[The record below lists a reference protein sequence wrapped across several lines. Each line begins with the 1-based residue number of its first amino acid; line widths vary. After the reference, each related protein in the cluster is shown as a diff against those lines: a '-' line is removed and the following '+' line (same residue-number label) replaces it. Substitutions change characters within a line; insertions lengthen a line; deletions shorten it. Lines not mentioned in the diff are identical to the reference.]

1 MKRLILIML
10 MIALAALATTMA
22 ARAQDVGPGYALSFN
37 GTNQYVAGPSQA
49 SLNSFPLTAMVWF
62 QDAGNGGGMVNK
74 YVSSSYN
81 GWQIWIDGT
90 DVQAWYIRD
99 RTDLVYTN
107 ASGAGLEAV
116 GGYNDG
122 QWHHAALVVNSNG
135 GSLYVDGV
143 LKSTVGWIGSAGP
156 VTTTQP
162 LEIGAYPGTAG
173 FFEGELDEA
182 SIWNVA
188 LTQSQI
194 QSYMHESLS
203 GNESGLLAYY
213 RFDDGSGTT
222 ATNAAVSTGSAYN
235 GTLAAGPV
243 WVQSTAPI
251 GVPAVSSPLG
261 ALSITTNTAVLT
273 AVVGPFYQTNGA
285 FFSYGTNTS
294 FGSNTPTNNVHEALA
309 FDGSTSYVLLP
320 NESYFDFPGAFSIEC
335 WINVTAFTSNWQ
347 AIVTKGDSSWRVHR
361 GFSSNSLAFST
372 TGLNPNGTTDPDLY
386 GTRNVNDGLWHH
398 VAAVYDGT
406 NKYLYVDGTLDA
418 SVAVTG
424 TLATNTY
431 AVEIGENA
439 EQTAR
444 IWDGKIDEVRLWNA
458 ALSQTTISNWMWQGV
473 TSSHPDYANLAG
485 YWSMNDGTGTSVVDL
500 SGHGN
505 TGAFEGNLAW
515 TSGQSLSNE
524 VVGFQVS
531 SLNDGTQYYY
541 SVTATNTAGI
551 TVGPTVPF
559 KTGGLQGYVLSGGIG
574 VSNVAI
580 RGSAGFQVVTDTNGY
595 FWGPGPAQTLTPS
608 LEDTGFSPG
617 SQLVTPGVTVT
628 FIVSYGC
635 ITGTV
640 TGVAGGTSY
649 VNLAPKDVNGD
660 SWPGA
665 TSDVIGNYSICGLD
679 LNEEFGI
686 EGEVFYIP
694 FAPYTLTP
702 SKYGYHFTP
711 ASATGCYPAIP
722 ENFVVASTPPSFT
735 NTLSASIVNA
745 NEDQNPEIN
754 IVLQQ
759 GDVPLANVTLS
770 VVSSSNPSLIP
781 LGNIFVI
788 PGTQADGYMSTVQ
801 FYAVPGVTGSST
813 ITLAANDGINPATEV
828 SFTLQINRVAQ
839 TPVAGMP
846 VALGFDGSNNV
857 VVAPGFGNTA
867 PTTEVTV
874 EFWEYVQ
881 SLRTQPV
888 FHLTREPNNPNSLFS
903 ITGPVQTNGATYGGL
918 TWEFGGDGISYL
930 FPQSVVGQW
939 MHFAFVS
946 SQSANGGAG
955 SRQIYVNGILANEL
969 AGAGTFAN
977 YNADLLLGSA
987 TNETTGLL
995 TTNGLPG
1002 ALSELRVWN
1011 VALSASNILSTM
1023 NNPLIGTESG
1033 LVLYY
1038 RFNEDSGLTIHDSS
1052 PSGLN
1057 ATVQGGYPYP
1067 AWVQAQT
1074 NFMNFAV
1081 PSYSTSNMLYLPG
1094 YLQDQPQSALSWTIT
1109 DTSQLHGSL
1118 TQTAGGEWDYVPAS
1132 MYSGNASFT
1141 FAVSSGPDT
1150 LTNTAVVNIVV
1161 APQNPPGISPIP
1173 NQLTEENIP
1182 TAPILF
1188 TLTDTNT
1195 DVTAL
1200 IRTPVSDNA
1209 NLVDSQTG
1217 FTFTLLTNNGGTNA
1231 TYAMVI
1237 TPLTNAIGSANITLT
1252 ITAPYSETNISFV
1265 LQVTQP
1271 PAYTIIDL
1279 GVLPGRTASYARS
1292 INNLGQVVGY
1302 CDSGPPTYGN
1312 SEAFLY
1318 TGYASSQEIESLQD
1332 SSNTTSAAYAIN
1344 KNGQITGTFQVSA
1357 GVSHAFVYDS
1367 VADPVMVDFGALGT
1381 NSGNS
1386 FSTGLGI
1393 NDNEVVVGFSST
1405 TVANQIHGFESG
1417 ASLTDLGLPGG
1428 TTVATAINDARQFVG
1443 YIVTNG
1449 VTNAFVATPVAANG
1463 VAAGTNYPGFLPGGI
1478 NSFANGIN
1486 QSGDVVG
1493 ASVLANGFPHG
1504 WLQTSTGGMV
1514 DLGLPANMLGA
1525 TATAVNTFDQV
1536 VGTAVTTNGVTHAF
1550 LYSTGQ
1556 INDLNN
1562 LIPYEQT
1569 NTWQLTAAYGINDN
1583 GAIVG
1588 TGITGGQVHAFLAL
1602 PAWVIGQPI
1611 APPLGTVAQEPVV
1624 TVISGPVNAPNP
1636 FFWSSYDNQLYAIV
1650 PCTAEIQWPTSF
1662 ENPADPTNTTAPVI
1676 TVSQSVWPR
1685 PAQTHVAATPVQLV
1699 PQGLPA
1705 DVSFNYIFQSLMYS
1719 TSSSA
1724 AVDANNNFTC
1734 PTNAYSVLQYLL
1746 NTGGQVTSA
1755 TAPSTFQVVRSVLW
1769 NDPNYLIN
1777 PANSTGTGVPAVIGT
1792 PITNATH
1799 FDYAGRN
1806 GYVFFQKSVYDGLPS
1821 DPNRAYN
1828 QASRTGPIIPV
1839 NTVNS
1844 GLPVPDQP
1852 LVVVWYHTNALG
1864 VAWSDSPYQYDP
1876 YWPSINPNNDPSNT
1890 IVIANQQNP
1899 VLLPLN
1905 YMTPYP
1911 YVQNDP
1917 TQPGFNPN
1925 EEHAQMISGS
1935 LFALRN
1941 DLNAH
1946 YNYSQPYVLLKYQDA
1961 NNNNQWTMRV
1971 FYVVATNAAYPTF
1984 TFAGTAGD
1992 QIQPPAPLSSMQLC
2006 TSSNT
2011 VSAGPYY
2018 RAQVNGLIY
2027 AIAGGPNGGTTNL
2040 SLRFWYPLQPGFFYE
2055 NTNAAVGSCIPWL
2068 DNLTGTPVNV
2078 TYVISWPTN
2087 GNPVYSAIGVGQT
2100 VTTSTVDIS
2109 DLLNASIV
2117 YDTSNPLGGA
2127 TTTNLARLYDPYTA
2141 RSVAVPLN
2149 NSWTSNGLSFNN
2161 ANGLY
2166 QFANLPYY
2174 LQVRLI
2180 YDPNNNLLEFQGVN
2194 GATGYTTS
2202 PGPPILLNNV
2212 MSLRELTDITNTLD
2226 PTGKSYPDFDQL
2238 VTNLYYLTQN
2248 PNMLTLNP
2256 PGVSS
2261 NNYDHTFLV
2270 GLMAVTN
2277 ASNGVV
2283 SIVPENLGG
2292 NPKALTTALTGVPP
2306 PQPIATNNTIPPT
2319 ITYAPEYVTV
2329 VQDDPAVPGSV
2340 VQVFVIQITNGL
2352 ASGSLAVLPGNNP
2365 FDQRLTLRHANDFGG
2380 NPDALQFQWYFFTGD
2395 NNGLDPLS
2403 TSPPVLDD
2411 FGNVLYGNGWQNFP
2425 VAADSP
2431 DITNQGAN
2439 TVTLGE
2445 GGQSGLLVIGD
2456 SYWISRYQGY
2466 NIDGTTNWSG
2476 WLGQEGGGSLFA
2488 EGWINRVL
2496 AALSPFDDDV
2506 SNFHTDP
2513 IDTYQS
2519 MLELAGAPYQGPI
2532 ALNGS
2537 DANSVGLIQAYQ
2549 TVLGVGESL
2558 SIEGSPPVNNSAA
2571 NTALQG
2577 AAGDISQLDV
2587 VLGNEAYAEF
2597 SDPSVGFSTSSSFG
2611 SVASSLFAFE
2621 DEVDTL
2627 LDQEL
2632 DLLRGRDD
2640 TATTVTAYPVYNRL
2654 YWNFTG
2660 GNGQDAYVSTF
2671 NITDVNNDGQINSAD
2686 AQIMFPQGHGDAW
2699 GYYLSALTVY
2709 CNLLQNPFFA
2719 WDNLSSSTSVDGV
2732 AVTVNYADAQNFAQ
2746 AATQKA
2752 QTGANIVQLTYESYY
2767 TANPS
2772 GEYEGYYDTDTNRAW
2787 GVSEW
2792 ARRAGQGAYFDWVS
2806 ANSLVPAVDPNTND
2820 TGLNLVDRATVTAIS
2835 AIPPTATILQNDLNE
2850 ADAGLNP
2857 LGLSAQSVPFD
2868 INPTLIDE
2876 GQTHFEQ
2883 IYGRAVTAMANAV
2896 ATWNQVNEFTVDLRQ
2911 EQDTVQQFTQNV
2923 TAQDQAYQSQLIS
2936 IFGYPYAGD
2945 IGQAGSTYPQGYT
2958 GPDLYHYMY
2967 VDMSSLDSAVAP
2979 PNSTITGYYTN
2990 MSGVNSMF
2998 FSADV
3003 PTGYPLISN
3012 LAITFPAGTSANLFQ
3027 PPASWG
3033 SRQAPGTIQMAAE
3046 TMMEDEIRFQ
3056 EALANYNALL
3066 TQIQNN
3072 LTLLE
3077 GLYNLNVENSNVVNA
3092 ASGEEN
3098 TLSTTIL
3105 GMTTAAADLTQT
3117 ANTTALVAAAI
3128 VAAVPLEEG
3137 LADDCFSGLRGALLG
3152 TANAQIIGENTAA
3165 EVLTTVAAGLNS
3177 QLQGVEAQTAT
3188 TIAANNL
3195 SYQQQQQVTAL
3206 QNQIQEEPALR
3217 LECLNQRETVIQ
3229 DLGAYQA
3236 AVSQGEQVLQQRCTL
3251 AQQANA
3257 QTEAYRYQDMT
3268 FRIFQNDAIQT
3279 YQAQFALAQRYV
3291 YMAAI
3296 AYDFETDLLNT
3307 DSGAGQQ
3314 FLTDIIQ
3321 EQGLGEMDNGT
3332 NPVVGVPG
3340 LADPLAQMGQDFAVL
3355 KGQLGFNNPQT
3366 ETGKF
3371 SLRYSLFRQQ
3381 ESETNAIPINGTFT
3395 NDWQTELQNHIVPDL
3410 WQIPEFVRYCRPF
3423 APQSAGPQPGLVIKF
3438 GTTITYGLNFFGWPL
3453 AGGDSSY
3460 DPTLFTTK
3468 VRSVGVWFDSYD
3480 NSGLSTTPR
3489 IYLIPVG
3496 SDMMR
3501 SPTDGLTV
3509 RAFRVQDQAIPIPYT
3524 LGAETLSAPN
3534 YIPMNDSLS
3543 GTLGQIRQFSSFL
3556 GYTDQSAEIDP
3567 TEVTDDS
3574 RQIGRS
3580 VWNSEWILIIP
3591 GGTLLNDP
3599 NAGLQ
3604 TFVNS
3609 VSDIKIF
3616 FQTYSYSG
3624 D

>member
-1 MKRLILIML
+1 MKRLFLIMR
-10 MIALAALATTMA
+10 MIAAAIVLAAGTAE
-22 ARAQDVGPGYALSFN
+22 RAQAGAGGTAGDALDFGGGQFVTAS
-37 GTNQYVAGPSQA
+37 SQTA
-49 SLNSFPLTAMVWF
+49 INNLNAFPLTVMFWF
-62 QDAGNGGGMVNK
+62 KALGPNGGIVNK
-74 YVSSSYN
+74 YYAASYQ
-81 GWQIWIDGT
+81 GWQVFMNGGHL
-90 DVQAWYIRD
+90 QAWYIVSSSD
-99 RTDLVYTN
+99 NVYN
-107 ASGAGLEAV
+107 NGPLDAGD
-116 GGYNDG
+116 YNDS
-122 QWHHAALVVNSNG
+122 QWHHAAFVVDAG
-135 GSLYVDGV
+135 GGRLYVDGA
-143 LKSTVGWIGSAGP
+143 LKSSLNWTGSPAD
-156 VTTTQP
+156 VSTQQA
-162 LEIGAYPGTAG
+162 LLLGLYPGPTDS
-173 FFEGELDEA
+173 FFIGLLDEV

-188 LTQSQI
+188 LTPAQI
-194 QSYMHESLS
+194 QDDSIRLLGTEP
-203 GNESGLLAYY
+203 GLLAYY
-213 RFDDGSGTT
+213 HFDEGSGTVVD
-222 ATNAAVSTGSAYN
+222 NAAQTGSAYN
-235 GTLAAGPV
+235 ASFGTVPAAWLASA
-243 WVQSTAPI
+243 API
-251 GVPAVSSPLG
+251 GVGAPAV
-261 ALSITTNTAVLT
+261 NTLAAQSVINNSAVLEGT
-273 AVVGPFYQTNGA
+273 VDPFFLTNGA
-285 FFSYGTNTS
+285 WFAYGLSSNYTS
-294 FGSNTPTNNVHEALA
+294 FTPTNPVHGGLS
-309 FDGSTSYVLLP
+309 FDGSSSYVSVT
-320 NESYFDFPGAFSIEC
+320 NSTNMTFAGAFTVEA
-335 WINVTAFTSNWQ
+335 WVYVGAFTSNWQ
-347 AIVTKGDSSWRVHR
+347 AIVTKGDSAWRVHR
-361 GFSSNSLAFST
+361 NVGNNSLAFST
-372 TGLNPNGTTDPDLY
+372 TGLTTGGSVDLE
-386 GTRNVNDGLWHH
+386 GSVNVNDGQWHH

-406 NKYLYVDGTLDA
+406 NKYLYIDGNVDVSGAA
-418 SVAVTG
+418 SG
-424 TLATNTY
+424 SLAANSFP
-431 AVEIGENA
+431 VEIGENA
-439 EQTAR
+439 EVPAR
-444 IWDGKIDEVRLWNA
+444 IWNGKIDEVRIWNA
-458 ALSQTTISNWMWQGV
+458 GLSQATIQSWMFQGI
-473 TSSHPDYANLAG
+473 TSSHPNYASLLA
-485 YWSMNDGTGTSVVDL
+485 YWPMNDGSGSSIADVT
-500 SGHGN
+500 GHGYQ
-505 TGAFEGNLAW
+505 GNFAGSPGW
-515 TSGQSLSNE
+515 TNGQSLSNE
-524 VVGFQVS
+524 VVGLQLSGLASEVTYHYAMIASNSAGLTIGPDMTFTTTGLLGTVTSMGVGIANVQVTGS
-531 SLNDGTQYYY
+531 NGFSA
-541 SVTATNTAGI
+541 VTAAN
-551 TVGPTVPF
+551 
-559 KTGGLQGYVLSGGIG
+559 
-574 VSNVAI
+574 
-580 RGSAGFQVVTDTNGY
+580 GSFS
-595 FWGPGPAQTLTPS
+595 GPGAAQTLTVS
-608 LEDTGFSPG
+608 KSGVIFTTNSMAAY
-617 SQLVTPGVTVT
+617 PGVPANFTV
-628 FIVSYGC
+628 VSGP
-635 ITGTV
+635 ISGQV
-640 TGVAGGTSY
+640 TGPENSGLPIFTYEEGLIFPISY
-649 VNLAPKDVNGD
+649 CTVYTATNGD
-660 SWPGA
+660 YTTCAEPVFTPNIFTSTEYLVDPESEFVPGYH
-665 TSDVIGNYSICGLD
+665 I
-679 LNEEFGI
+679 
-686 EGEVFYIP
+686 
-694 FAPYTLTP
+694 TP
-702 SKYGYHFTP
+702 SVI
-711 ASATGCYPAIP
+711 SAVPGQDGV
-722 ENFVVASTPPSFT
+722 NFVISSTPPSFANPVT
-735 NTLSASIVNA
+735 NLVAGEDAGVLTDFITVNY
-745 NEDQNPEIN
+745 
-754 IVLQQ
+754 
-759 GDVPLANVTLS
+759 GDEAATRVIMSVT
-770 VVSSSNPSLIP
+770 SSNAALVPNAPDSLYAITPSVNDSSALIP
-781 LGNIFVI
+781 VVVV
-788 PGTQADGYMSTVQ
+788 P
-801 FYAVPGVTGSST
+801 VPGVTGSAV
-813 ITLAANDGINPATEV
+813 ITVTLNDGINPAVTTNFTVMV
-828 SFTLQINRVAQ
+828 SSQPQL
-839 TPVAGMP
+839 PVAGMP
-846 VALGFDGSNNV
+846 VALSFDGSNSQ
-857 VVAPGFGNTA
+857 VVATGFGSTA
-867 PTTEVTV
+867 PATEVTV

-881 SLRTQPV
+881 ALRTAPV
-888 FHLTREPNNPNSLFS
+888 FHLTGEPNNPGNLFS
-903 ITGPVQTNGATYGGL
+903 ISGPVPSTGNYGGL
-918 TWEFGGDGISYL
+918 TWDFGGATIQYQ
-930 FPQSVVGQW
+930 FQQSVLNQW
-939 MHFAFVS
+939 THFAFVS
-946 SQSANGGAG
+946 SQIANGGAG
-955 SRQIYVNGILANEL
+955 VRQIYVNGILVNEQP
-969 AGAGTFAN
+969 GGGTFTN
-977 YNADLLLGSA
+977 YAADLLLGSS
-987 TNETTGLL
+987 TNETTGAL
-995 TTNGLPG
+995 TTNGLRG
-1002 ALSELRVWN
+1002 ALSDLRVWN
-1011 VALSASNILSTM
+1011 TALSASNILSTM
-1023 NNPLIGTESG
+1023 NNPLIGNEPG

-1038 RFNEDSGLTIHDSS
+1038 RFNEDSGLTIHDSTS
-1052 PSGLN
+1052 NLN
-1057 ATVQGGYPYP
+1057 AVVLGAAPYP
-1067 AWVQAQT
+1067 AWTQAQT

-1081 PSYSTSNMLYLPG
+1081 PSYSTSNMFYLPG
-1094 YLQDQPQSALSWTIT
+1094 YLQDHPQSALSWTIT
-1109 DTSQLHGSL
+1109 ASGNLNGTL
-1118 TQTAGGEWDYVPAS
+1118 TQTAGGEWDYVPTS
-1132 MYSGNASFT
+1132 GFSGNAGFT

-1150 LTNTAVVNIVV
+1150 LTNTAVVNILV
-1161 APQNPPGISPIP
+1161 APQNPPGLSPIP

-1182 TAPILF
+1182 TVPILF

-1195 DVTAL
+1195 PVTQL
-1200 IRTPVSDNA
+1200 IHTAVADNP
-1209 NLVDSQTG
+1209 NLVNSQTG

-1231 TYAMVI
+1231 TYEMVI

-1252 ITAPYSETNISFV
+1252 ITAPYSETNVSFV
-1265 LQVTQP
+1265 LKVNQP

-1279 GVLPGRTASYARS
+1279 GVLPGRTASYARG

-1302 CDSGPPTYGN
+1302 CDSGPPTFGN
-1312 SEAFLY
+1312 PEAFLY
-1318 TGYASSQEIESLQD
+1318 TGYASSQQLESLQNA
-1332 SSNTTSAAYAIN
+1332 SNTTSSAYAIN
-1344 KNGQITGTFQVSA
+1344 NNGQITGTFQVSA

-1367 VADPVMVDFGALGT
+1367 VTDPVMVDFGALGT

-1393 NDNEVVVGFSST
+1393 NDNEVVAGFSST
-1405 TVANQIHGFESG
+1405 TVAGQIHAFESG
-1417 ASLTDLGLPGG
+1417 ASLVDLGLPGG
-1428 TTVATAINDARQFVG
+1428 TNVATAINDDKQFAG

-1449 VTNAFVATPVAANG
+1449 VTNAFVATPVNVNG
-1463 VAAGTNYPGFLPGGI
+1463 VLAGTNYLGFLPGGI
-1478 NSFANGIN
+1478 NSYANALN
-1486 QSGDVVG
+1486 QSGDAVG
-1493 ASVLANGFPHG
+1493 ASVLANGFPHA
-1504 WLQTSTGGMV
+1504 WLMTATGAMV

-1525 TATAVNTFDQV
+1525 TANGINTFDQV

-1556 INDLNN
+1556 MNDLNN

-1569 NTWQLTAAYGINDN
+1569 NTWQLTAASGINDN
-1583 GAIVG
+1583 GTIVG
-1588 TGITGGQVHAFLAL
+1588 TGITGGQVHAFLAV

-1624 TVISGPVNAPNP
+1624 TVINGPVNAPNP
-1636 FFWSSYDNQLYAIV
+1636 FFWSSYNNQLYAIV

-1662 ENPADPTNTTAPVI
+1662 ENPADPTNTTPPVI

-1685 PAQTHVAATPVQLV
+1685 LAQTHVAATPVQLV

-1705 DVSFNYIFQSLMYS
+1705 DVTFGYIFQSLLYS
-1719 TSSSA
+1719 TSAST

-1746 NTGGQVTSA
+1746 NTGGQVNAA
-1755 TAPSTFQVVRSVLW
+1755 TAPSTFQVVRTVLW
-1769 NDPNYLIN
+1769 NDPNYLTD
-1777 PANSTGTGVPAVIGT
+1777 PANPNGTGVPALIGS

-1828 QASRTGPIIPV
+1828 QSTRTGPIIPV
-1839 NTVNS
+1839 NTINTA
-1844 GLPVPDQP
+1844 LPVPDQP
-1852 LVVVWYHTNALG
+1852 LVVVWYHTNNLG
-1864 VAWSDSPYQYDP
+1864 VAWPDSPYQYDP
-1876 YWPSINPNNDPSNT
+1876 SWPVIDPNNDASNT
-1890 IVIANQQNP
+1890 IVIANQQSP

-1905 YMTPYP
+1905 YMNPFP

-1925 EEHAQMISGS
+1925 EEHALMISGS

-1941 DLNAH
+1941 DLNAR
-1946 YNYSQPYVLLKYQDA
+1946 YNYSAPYVLLKYQDA

-1971 FYVVATNAAYPTF
+1971 FYVVATNAANPTF

-2006 TSSNT
+2006 TASNT

-2018 RAQVNGLIY
+2018 RAQTDGLIY
-2027 AIAGGPNGGTTNL
+2027 AIAAGPNGGTTNL
-2040 SLRFWYPLQPGFFYE
+2040 TLRFWYPLQPGFFYE
-2055 NTNAAVGSCIPWL
+2055 NTAAAVGSCIPWL

-2078 TYVISWPTN
+2078 TYVISWPGP
-2087 GNPVYSAIGVGQT
+2087 GNPVYSGIGVGQT
-2100 VTTSTVDIS
+2100 VTTGTVDIS
-2109 DLLNASIV
+2109 DLLNATII
-2117 YDTSNPLGGA
+2117 YDTSNPGGGA

-2141 RSVAVPLN
+2141 RSLPVPVN
-2149 NSWTSNGLSFNN
+2149 NTWTSNGLSFNTV
-2161 ANGLY
+2161 NGLN

-2174 LQVRLI
+2174 LQGRLI
-2180 YDPNNNLLEFQGVN
+2180 FNPNNNLLSFQGVN

-2212 MSLRELTDITNTLD
+2212 MSLRELADITNTLD
-2226 PTGKSYPDFDQL
+2226 PTGKAFPDFDRL
-2238 VTNLYYLTQN
+2238 VTNLYNLTRN
-2248 PNMLTLNP
+2248 PNRLTLNP
-2256 PGVSS
+2256 PGVSPS
-2261 NNYDHTFLV
+2261 NYDDSFLV
-2270 GLMAVTN
+2270 GLTAVTN
-2277 ASNGVV
+2277 SSNGVI
-2283 SIVPENLGG
+2283 SIVPESLGG

-2306 PQPIATNNTIPPT
+2306 PLPIATNNNTIPPT

-2380 NPDALQFQWYFFTGD
+2380 NPDALQFQWYYFTGD
-2395 NNGLDPLS
+2395 NNGQDPLA
-2403 TSPPVLDD
+2403 TSPPILDGS
-2411 FGNVLYGNGWQNFP
+2411 GNVQFGNGWQPFP
-2425 VAADSP
+2425 VAAQPP
-2431 DITNQGAN
+2431 DATNQGAN

-2456 SYWISRYQGY
+2456 SYWISRYEGY
-2466 NIDGTTNWSG
+2466 NIDGSTNWSG
-2476 WLGQEGGGSLFA
+2476 WLGQPGGGSLFA

-2513 IDTYQS
+2513 IDTFQS
-2519 MLELAGAPYQGPI
+2519 MLELAGAPYQGPV
-2532 ALNGS
+2532 ALNGN
-2537 DANSVGLIQAYQ
+2537 DANSIGLLQAYQ

-2558 SIEGSPPVNNSAA
+2558 SIDGSPPVNNSAA
-2571 NTALQG
+2571 NLALQG

-2597 SDPSVGFSTSSSFG
+2597 SDPSIGFSTTGSFG

-2640 TATTVTAYPVYNRL
+2640 SGTTVTAYPVYNRL

-2709 CNLLQNPFFA
+2709 YNLLQNPFFV

-2746 AATQKA
+2746 AANQKA
-2752 QTGANIVQLTYESYY
+2752 QAGVNIVQLTYESYF

-2772 GEYEGYYDTDTNRAW
+2772 GQYEGYYDTDTNRAW
-2787 GVSEW
+2787 GLSEW
-2792 ARRAGQGAYFDWVS
+2792 ARRAGQGAYFDWVT
-2806 ANSLVPAVDPNTND
+2806 ANSLVPAVNPNTND
-2820 TGLNLVDRATVTAIS
+2820 VGLNLVDRASVTAIS
-2835 AIPPTATILQNDLNE
+2835 AIPPTATILQNQLNQ

-2857 LGLSAQSVPFD
+2857 LGLSTQSVPFD
-2868 INPTLIDE
+2868 IDPTLIDA

-2896 ATWNQVNEFTVDLRQ
+2896 ATWNKVNEFTVDLRQ
-2911 EQDTVQQFTQNV
+2911 EQDTVQQFSQNV
-2923 TAQDQAYQSQLIS
+2923 QAQDQAYQSQLIS

-2945 IGQAGSTYPQGYT
+2945 IGQTGSTYPQGYT

-2967 VDMSSLDSAVAP
+2967 VDMSSLDSAVSP
-2979 PNSTITGYYTN
+2979 PDSTITGYYTN
-2990 MSGVNSMF
+2990 MSGVNSVF

-3003 PTGYPLISN
+3003 PAGYPLVSN
-3012 LAITFPAGTSANLFQ
+3012 LPVLFPTGTSANLFQ
-3027 PPASWG
+3027 PPVSWG

-3056 EALANYNALL
+3056 EALANYNSLL

-3072 LTLLE
+3072 LTLLQ
-3077 GLYNLNVENSNVVNA
+3077 GLFDLNVENSNVVNA
-3092 ASGEEN
+3092 VSGEEN
-3098 TLSTTIL
+3098 TLSSAVL

-3117 ANTTALVAAAI
+3117 ANTTSLVAAAV
-3128 VAAVPLEEG
+3128 VAAVPTVEG
-3137 LADDCFSGLRGALLG
+3137 LADDAFSGLRGALLG

-3165 EVLTTVAAGLNS
+3165 EVLTSVAAGLNS

-3195 SYQQQQQVTAL
+3195 SYQQQQEVTAL

-3236 AVSQGEQVLQQRCTL
+3236 AVAQGEQVLQQRCTL

-3381 ESETNAIPINGTFT
+3381 QSETNAIPINGTFT

-3410 WQIPEFVRYCRPF
+3410 WQVPEFVRYCRPF

-3453 AGGDSSY
+3453 AGGDSAY

-3468 VRSVGVWFDSYD
+3468 VRSVGAWFDGYD

-3524 LGAETLSAPN
+3524 LGAATLSAPN
-3534 YIPMNDSLS
+3534 YIPMNNSLS

-3609 VSDIKIF
+3609 VSDIKLF